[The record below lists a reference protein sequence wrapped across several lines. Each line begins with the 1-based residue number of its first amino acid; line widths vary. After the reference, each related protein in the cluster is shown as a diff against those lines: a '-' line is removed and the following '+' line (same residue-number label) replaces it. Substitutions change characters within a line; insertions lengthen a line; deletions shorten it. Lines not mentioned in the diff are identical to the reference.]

1 MVPGAPLAFS
11 GTTGAGV
18 EALTAPGLAF
28 TGAFAALAG
37 TLSGG
42 FASAAGGGTAGGVT
56 AGRGVAGA
64 GDLPA
69 GRRILFLGGIFPTN

>member
-1 MVPGAPLAFS
+1 MVPGAPLAFF

-28 TGAFAALAG
+28 TAALAG